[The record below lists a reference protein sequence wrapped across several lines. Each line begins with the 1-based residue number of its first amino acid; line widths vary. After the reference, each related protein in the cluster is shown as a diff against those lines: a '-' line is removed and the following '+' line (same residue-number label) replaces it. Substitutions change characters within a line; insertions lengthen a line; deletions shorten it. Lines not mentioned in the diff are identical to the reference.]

1 MTISIQDGA
10 VAGQTVP
17 HVHVHLLPRKKGDFD
32 PPDKVYDAIDS
43 LDLASVQANHGEGV
57 QDNVQ
62 KKGRVIVDDELR
74 FARGKPE
81 MRKEAEE
88 LSLLFPAES
97 RGEFS
102 D

>member
-17 HVHVHLLPRKKGDFD
+17 HVHVHLLPREEGDFD

-43 LDLASVQANHGEGV
+43 VDLSVALGNVVEEGE
-57 QDNVQ
+57 
-62 KKGRVIVDDELR
+62 KKRRVVVDDEYR
-74 FARGKPE
+74 VARGKAE

-88 LSLLFPAES
+88 LSLLFPVDN

>member
-1 MTISIQDGA
+1 MTISIQDGP

-17 HVHVHLLPRKKGDFD
+17 HVHVHLLPRQKGDFD

-43 LDLASVQANHGEGV
+43 LDLSARHSTIVDGIAKGV
-57 QDNVQ
+57 EKQR
-62 KKGRVIVDDELR
+62 RVVVDDESR
-74 FARGKPE
+74 IARGKVE

-88 LSLLFPAES
+88 LSLLFPAER
-97 RGEFS
+97 RGVFF